1 MGYKFSFSHLNVP
14 GRLDL
19 FREVLAVLLRH
30 QISKSHINAGGASNM
45 PTAVIVV
52 IDGNKANAKE
62 RKDVLQIVAD
72 LQIATPKPGEI
83 IAPNVLA
90 LADTLPS
97 SACHC
102 EPVGT
107 PVAIRSPRRETWQPG
122 TTLGEFMTPYEFAQS
137 TALCYAPPQEKRIAT
152 SLCSSQ

>member
-1 MGYKFSFSHLNVP
+1 M
-14 GRLDL
+14 
-19 FREVLAVLLRH
+19 LRH

-90 LADTLPS
+90 LADTLPVFS
-97 SACHC
+97 MSLRTSGHTCGNPFSPQRNLALLWANSYVLFRIRPKYYFLLCPAAGVTDCH
-102 EPVGT
+102 
-107 PVAIRSPRRETWQPG
+107 VAS
-122 TTLGEFMTPYEFAQS
+122 LLAMT
-137 TALCYAPPQEKRIAT
+137 C
-152 SLCSSQ
+152 

>member
-19 FREVLAVLLRH
+19 FREVFAVLLRH

-102 EPVGT
+102 EPVRT
-107 PVAIRSPRRETWQPG
+107 PVAIRFPRRETWQPG
-122 TTLGEFMTPYEFAQS
+122 TTLGEFVTPYEFAQS

-152 SLCSSQ
+152 SLRSSQ